1 MSVRGHLALLLFLT
15 CLSQLLF
22 TAESVKG
29 AGRKEKKKESR
40 GDNNLA
46 VVKGKFRTKDKA
58 QCSWVARGEDKYTL
72 TVTCKPG
79 KGNEFSCKYNARPAS
94 CPAYVAEPAAYWAQ
108 ITRSL
113 RKQKK
118 LCSDPRSMLR
128 AGMCK
133 SAPQEAHFKLTET
146 EHEKSPTKEKTPRN
160 EKEMTTNATTP
171 DTTRKCAQNSDHSKM
186 AKERCGDSWA
196 SLCTFLFTLVQNGDC

>member
-1 MSVRGHLALLLFLT
+1 MSARGHLALLLFLT
-15 CLSQLLF
+15 CLSQLIF
-22 TAESVKG
+22 TAQSVKG
-29 AGRKEKKKESR
+29 AGRKEKKQESR
-40 GDNNLA
+40 GDNNFA

-58 QCSWVARGEDKYTL
+58 QCSWVARGEVKYTL

-79 KGNEFSCKYNARPAS
+79 KGDAFTCKYTARPEA
-94 CPAYVAEPAAYWAQ
+94 CPAYVAEPGTYWAQ

-118 LCSDPRSMLR
+118 VCSDPRSMLR

-133 SAPQEAHFKLTET
+133 SAPLDAHFKLTET
-146 EHEKSPTKEKTPRN
+146 AQEKSAKKEKTPTT
-160 EKEMTTNATTP
+160 EKEITTNATTT
-171 DTTRKCAQNSDHSKM
+171 DTKRKCAQHSDHSKI
-186 AKERCGDSWA
+186 AKEKCGDSWA